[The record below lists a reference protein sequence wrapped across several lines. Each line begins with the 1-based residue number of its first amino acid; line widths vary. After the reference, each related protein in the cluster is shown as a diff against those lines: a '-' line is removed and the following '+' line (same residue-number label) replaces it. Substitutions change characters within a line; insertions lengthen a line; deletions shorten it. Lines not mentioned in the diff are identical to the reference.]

1 MTAAAIWA
9 VLPLKPLAQAK
20 QRLAPTLGPKERA
33 GLSLAMATDVLA
45 TLTTVPAL
53 DGVLVVTADDALAAL
68 TAMHG
73 ARHLNEDT
81 AAGYSEAVS
90 KAAAQLAEEGA
101 AAMICVPGDVPLVT
115 ASEIEALVAALAH
128 PPAIALAPDAERDGT
143 NALALAPPSLLAP
156 QFGPASFARHR
167 TAADAMA
174 LPATVLDLPGLALD
188 IDTVDDLRALVAR
201 GPGGTTRAYLAE
213 AGLLGRLSAA

>member
-1 MTAAAIWA
+1 MTGSAIWA

-20 QRLAPTLGPKERA
+20 QRLTPTLSAKDRA
-33 GLSLAMATDVLA
+33 GLSLAMATDVLE
-45 TLTTVPAL
+45 TLTAVPAL
-53 DGVLVVTADDALAAL
+53 AGVLVVTADEALAAL
-68 TAMHG
+68 ATVHG
-73 ARHLNEDT
+73 ARHLNEDA

-90 KAAAQLAEEGA
+90 KAANLLADEGV
-101 AAMICVPGDVPLVT
+101 AAMICVPGDVPLIT
-115 ASEIEALVAALAH
+115 AEEVGALVAALAH

-143 NALALAPPSLLAP
+143 NALALAPPTLLTP
-156 QFGPASFARHR
+156 QFGPASFTRHR
-167 TAADAMA
+167 AAADAMA

-201 GPGGTTRAYLAE
+201 GPSGTTRAYLAE